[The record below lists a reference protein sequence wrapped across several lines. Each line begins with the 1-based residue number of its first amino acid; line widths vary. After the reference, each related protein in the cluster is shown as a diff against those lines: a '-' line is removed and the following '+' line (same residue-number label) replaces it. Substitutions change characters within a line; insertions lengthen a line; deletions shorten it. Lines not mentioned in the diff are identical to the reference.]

1 MIFSV
6 KCPSWNMLALQVSGT
21 GIIHQ
26 EGQKCKQMS
35 PHERLFLFTLFPESR
50 QKLVKAEIK
59 VKRLR
64 G

>member
-1 MIFSV
+1 
-6 KCPSWNMLALQVSGT
+6 MLALQVSGT